1 MQSRPTFFSLRSLAL
16 AAAMVAFYTILVSV
30 DLGGYNPYAESYRS
44 RIGLYASKLDTLAL
58 ITSWNKKMF
67 LRHLANFEIPRYVAQ
82 HIKQGDTVLLP
93 PWEYA
98 AQFIEVDPTWTDP
111 RVFTYMAGFQ
121 PIVAYNDSLRAKSAN
136 TYIVLEGTSIWLARR
151 GDKTNID
158 SLLNE
163 YSRLAAT
170 NTNNVKSL

>member
-1 MQSRPTFFSLRSLAL
+1 MQSRPTFFSLRSLTL

-30 DLGGYNPYAESYRS
+30 DVGGYNPYAESYRS
-44 RIGLYASKLDTLAL
+44 RIGLYASRLDSLAL

-67 LRHLANFEIPRYVAQ
+67 LRHLANVEIPLYVTQ
-82 HIKQGDTVLLP
+82 HIRLTDTVLLP

-98 AQFIEVDPTWTDP
+98 AQYMETDPTWTDP

-121 PIVAYNDSLRAKSAN
+121 PIVAYNDSLRWKNAN
-136 TYIVLEGTSIWLARR
+136 TFIVLEGASIWLARK
-151 GDKTNID
+151 GDGTNID

-163 YSRLAAT
+163 YRRLAAT